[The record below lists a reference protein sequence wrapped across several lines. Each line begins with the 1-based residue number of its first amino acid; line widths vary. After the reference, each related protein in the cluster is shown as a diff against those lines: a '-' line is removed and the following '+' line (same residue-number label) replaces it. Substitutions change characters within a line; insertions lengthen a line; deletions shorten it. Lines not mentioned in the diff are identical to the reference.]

1 MCACVSVVC
10 VVEETERSTS
20 FVYDPVL
27 SSSPEQTCTQPK
39 SKRIKSCSKQR
50 TGRTNRQQP
59 TAMPARLLW
68 AAVLMLMLLVT
79 LLSQPAT
86 GQLVRLFTT
95 SYPLHHCCALLLS
108 RFTFLIPFV
117 GCGFFFPTAR
127 AFSAFV
133 LCQCRLRS
141 AAASTLCLKTACRC
155 CSQCRVLDHVPV
167 SLVPST
173 CRYDQRLHGTAAK
186 QPKASNQKQ
195 ASKHHYLVLTHV
207 PVSLLC
213 RASHQTQARATL
225 LCPRHPS
232 CCRQHP
238 PGSFKSTCDIVCLLV
253 S

>member
-1 MCACVSVVC
+1 MGCGVDADASRHAIITASNRTARTSFHHILSSPPLLC
-10 VVEETERSTS
+10 VVAVSLH
-20 FVYDPVL
+20 FPHPL
-27 SSSPEQTCTQPK
+27 CWL
-39 SKRIKSCSKQR
+39 
-50 TGRTNRQQP
+50 
-59 TAMPARLLW
+59 RL
-68 AAVLMLMLLVT
+68 
-79 LLSQPAT
+79 
-86 GQLVRLFTT
+86 
-95 SYPLHHCCALLLS
+95 
-108 RFTFLIPFV
+108 
-117 GCGFFFPTAR
+117 FFFPTAR

-155 CSQCRVLDHVPV
+155 CSQCRVLGHVPV

-238 PGSFKSTCDIVCLLV
+238 PGSFKSTCGIVCLLV